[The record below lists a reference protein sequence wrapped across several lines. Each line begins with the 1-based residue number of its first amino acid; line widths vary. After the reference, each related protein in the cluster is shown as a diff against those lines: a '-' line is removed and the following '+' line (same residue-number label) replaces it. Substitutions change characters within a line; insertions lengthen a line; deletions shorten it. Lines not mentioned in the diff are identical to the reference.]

1 MRPRNT
7 REKSLPYK
15 SKELKHLRVA
25 VQSLALVTKQEQ
37 VEEVLEAKEISTPDN
52 GWKKDIEAPAGG
64 YVNAAGAVNNVAARK
79 HNNRETLE
87 AEAFNIIAA
96 RPHASR
102 DALEADDDT
111 TGEISSDLYC
121 ASWCDIEK

>member
-37 VEEVLEAKEISTPDN
+37 VEEVLEEAEAKKISTPDN
-52 GWKKDIEAPAGG
+52 G
-64 YVNAAGAVNNVAARK
+64 
-79 HNNRETLE
+79 
-87 AEAFNIIAA
+87 
-96 RPHASR
+96 
-102 DALEADDDT
+102 
-111 TGEISSDLYC
+111 
-121 ASWCDIEK
+121 